1 MHLTNY
7 SVNKKS
13 SSAKSSASP
22 SSSGAAGVDG
32 GAAAAEEEDKTA
44 TKWSF
49 AALKEHVVKE
59 GRVEWSH
66 VWQQVWRGGARG
78 VGPSAFLRGLF
89 LYSRADT

>member
-13 SSAKSSASP
+13 GSAKTAP
-22 SSSGAAGVDG
+22 PSGAAG
-32 GAAAAEEEDKTA
+32 AAEGGIATEEEEKTA

-49 AALKEHVVKE
+49 AALKEHVVEE

-66 VWQQVWRGGARG
+66 VWQQVGGGGGACGQGRQGG
-78 VGPSAFLRGLF
+78 VRWATGECVGGC
-89 LYSRADT
+89 TW

>member
-7 SVNKKS
+7 SVNKKRS
-13 SSAKSSASP
+13 SGKSASP
-22 SSSGAAGVDG
+22 SSSGTAGVDG
-32 GAAAAEEEDKTA
+32 EAAAAEEEEKTA

-66 VWQQVWRGGARG
+66 VWQQVRVGGGARG
-78 VGPSAFLRGLF
+78 VGSESL
-89 LYSRADT
+89 